1 MENHIYTKQSS
12 RFAFPQFQMLGVLL
26 FIIGMVLAYQLNLW
40 SILVLVGGFA
50 LATVTTGVQVDFKRK
65 MHRDYIRILGYK
77 YGKWVIIHTLD
88 YVTVFVESYYQNM
101 GAASIHASDN
111 FSDFKINL
119 VVSET
124 QHFDAGGFS
133 DKTKAF
139 ENAKKIAGKFGVK
152 LLDFTS
158 KESRWVDI

>member
-1 MENHIYTKQSS
+1 
-12 RFAFPQFQMLGVLL
+12 MLGVLL
-26 FIIGMVLAYQLNLW
+26 FIIGMVLAYQLNMW

-50 LATVTTGVQVDFKRK
+50 LASITTGIQIDFKK
-65 MHRDYIRILGYK
+65 NMHRDYIRILGFK
-77 YGKWVIIHTLD
+77 FGKWVIIPDID

-101 GAASIHASDN
+101 GAASIHASDK

-133 DKTKAF
+133 DKIKAF
-139 ENAKKIAGKFGVK
+139 ENAEEIAGKFGVK

-158 KESRWVDI
+158 KEPRWVDI